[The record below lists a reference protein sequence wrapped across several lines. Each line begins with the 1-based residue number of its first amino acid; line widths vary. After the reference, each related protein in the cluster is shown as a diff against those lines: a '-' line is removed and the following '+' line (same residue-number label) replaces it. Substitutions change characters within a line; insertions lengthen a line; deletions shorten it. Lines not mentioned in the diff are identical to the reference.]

1 MNVNRALSPGQAI
14 ASPSDPSPVGASAR
28 STVEAPES
36 SLNGIGGV
44 GSAVRSVG
52 TVGGR
57 RIAQD
62 VIQERLSQVLGGFN
76 KLCSITPVTQYA
88 DESKS
93 AEILNDLKSG
103 KPKAISVRAFT
114 RFMAMSYENPTH
126 ERLIKNVMWSWSHI
140 LKLSDKQISR
150 ITGNR
155 DVPLDDEDGALLF
168 HHRSYE
174 SDTENLSIFCCA
186 NGNAIQLYSQEM
198 LDAALSMDGL
208 LGSDLMFLL
217 DNYVLGSDS
226 MSNQTPFNS
235 LENRN
240 KIFKSASL
248 DSSVIEFLNE
258 ERLFNA
264 EGSPVVAVAER
275 EFIDPLVAKEAVAR
289 LTKGAGAASSTSVYT
304 IEALLACG
312 EVLCH
317 LNTAELKQLVVAAA
331 GAGIEIGELDINNM
345 HEITQLFLAENPV
358 RSFSHILTADEF

>member
-1 MNVNRALSPGQAI
+1 MNLNRALSPGKAI
-14 ASPSDPSPVGASAR
+14 ASPSGATPVGASAR
-28 STVEAPES
+28 SAVEAPES
-36 SLNGIGGV
+36 SLNGIRGIW
-44 GSAVRSVG
+44 SAVRSVR
-52 TVGGR
+52 TVGVR
-57 RIAQD
+57 RVAQG
-62 VIQERLSQVLGGFN
+62 VTQEHLSRASRSFK
-76 KLCSITPVTQYA
+76 KLCSITPMTQYA
-88 DESKS
+88 DETKS

-114 RFMAMSYENPTH
+114 RFMAMSYENPAH

-140 LKLSDKQISR
+140 LQFSDKQITR

-248 DSSVIEFLNE
+248 DDSVISFLNE
-258 ERLFNA
+258 ERFDNA
-264 EGSPVVAVAER
+264 EGSPVVAVAES

-289 LTKGAGAASSTSVYT
+289 LIKGAGAASSTYVYT
-304 IEALLACG
+304 IKALLACG

-317 LNTAELKQLVVAAA
+317 LNTAELKQLVMAAA
-331 GAGIEIGELDINNM
+331 DAGVEISELIDDI
-345 HEITQLFLAENPV
+345 HEITQLFLAEN
-358 RSFSHILTADEF
+358 RFLWS